1 MARRRWALVSG
12 CWGVTRSLPA
22 GDSMGSGP
30 SGWDRCREEAAAEGQ
45 AESPVGHWDGTS
57 LISLAGW
64 SWTHCHLPWLPPEL
78 LLGSGKRTQR
88 GFWREHRLKKWPGL
102 GIRSRSPRPP
112 ISSGLG
118 EGNSVLPLPF
128 LLVEPPRGSV
138 SRCVCGQ
145 AVGEVPRCGPH
156 ALAGVTW
163 GLILCARFPSQPHF
177 THGETGKR
185 REAALQDHKQQNW
198 GGGAHLGSGLEFSF
212 GGALGS
218 RPLTAVTGPQFL
230 PFVKC

>member
-1 MARRRWALVSG
+1 
-12 CWGVTRSLPA
+12 
-22 GDSMGSGP
+22 MGSGP

-112 ISSGLG
+112 HLIWPWGRQLSSPTSVPACGATQG
-118 EGNSVLPLPF
+118 ECFQMCVWA
-128 LLVEPPRGSV
+128 
-138 SRCVCGQ
+138 SR
-145 AVGEVPRCGPH
+145 
-156 ALAGVTW
+156 
-163 GLILCARFPSQPHF
+163 
-177 THGETGKR
+177 
-185 REAALQDHKQQNW
+185 
-198 GGGAHLGSGLEFSF
+198 GGGAQVRPTCPGRGDMGAHFMRALPQSASLYTRGNGETEGGCPPGPQATELGGRGPSGVWPGVFLWRSPWLASTHSCD
-212 GGALGS
+212 GAS
-218 RPLTAVTGPQFL
+218 VSPFCKMLTAWHHLVGGGWESL
-230 PFVKC
+230 